1 MFHPY
6 EPDQAHLFPPSPRDW
21 LPATHLVHFISDTID
36 QLDIR
41 SIVKS
46 YRDTGTGNLAYHP
59 RLMLKLLVYGYCTGV
74 FASRKVAI
82 HIEENVAFRYLAAGH
97 SPSHR
102 TICRF
107 RQDHLNAFK
116 DLFVQVVQI
125 AGAAGLTK
133 MGTLAVDG
141 TKMKANASKHSAM
154 SYGRMQKE
162 EKRLKHEI
170 AELTK
175 AAQEADEIDDERFGP
190 HFRGD
195 ELPAELQR
203 REDRLRCIQEAKQ
216 RLEARKSEEDAPKAE
231 AEKRILAQGQRKR
244 GRPRK
249 HPLGEPK
256 PSDQENFTDP
266 DSRIMKDGSGAFQQC
281 YNAQIAVDGKKQI
294 IVSSDVVQSAADN
307 HQLVP
312 MVEAAIAITVAA
324 FGLPIPKL
332 IIEMPSA
339 VAVGMGRSTSAT
351 VVSIISQNRSRYP
364 PKFVRSTYEA
374 NWSAATPVY
383 RGSQFPTISAFDFI
397 APVPDRAES

>member
-1 MFHPY
+1 MGGMFHPY

-154 SYGRMQKE
+154 SYGRMQK
-162 EKRLKHEI
+162 
-170 AELTK
+170 
-175 AAQEADEIDDERFGP
+175 
-190 HFRGD
+190 
-195 ELPAELQR
+195 
-203 REDRLRCIQEAKQ
+203 
-216 RLEARKSEEDAPKAE
+216 
-231 AEKRILAQGQRKR
+231 
-244 GRPRK
+244 
-249 HPLGEPK
+249 
-256 PSDQENFTDP
+256 
-266 DSRIMKDGSGAFQQC
+266 
-281 YNAQIAVDGKKQI
+281 
-294 IVSSDVVQSAADN
+294 
-307 HQLVP
+307 
-312 MVEAAIAITVAA
+312 
-324 FGLPIPKL
+324 
-332 IIEMPSA
+332 
-339 VAVGMGRSTSAT
+339 
-351 VVSIISQNRSRYP
+351 
-364 PKFVRSTYEA
+364 
-374 NWSAATPVY
+374 
-383 RGSQFPTISAFDFI
+383 
-397 APVPDRAES
+397 